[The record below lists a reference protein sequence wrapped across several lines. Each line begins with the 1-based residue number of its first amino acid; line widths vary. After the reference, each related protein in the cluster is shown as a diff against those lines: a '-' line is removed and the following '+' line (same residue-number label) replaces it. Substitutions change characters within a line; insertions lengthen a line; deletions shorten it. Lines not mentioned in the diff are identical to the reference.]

1 MSLGLFILLGFCCL
15 FKRKHFK
22 LVVLSFVF
30 EGIYLHEKDDDE
42 IGFDLK
48 RVSGFFKKFGKKAG
62 SSEKPVDS
70 SSQDV
75 KSDIS
80 FDFKKVWRFVLKYK
94 VLFLLLIPVF
104 FSIYFRAFPLFLPVA
119 DEWAENAVHA
129 NIKSQIV
136 QQLNLQYPHL
146 PDKQKQALVKEH
158 FSQFLSENKDM
169 VEQQVLQVSKL
180 FKERFQDSDGQ
191 TYLLAID
198 PWLWY
203 GYARNFV
210 KYGHFGNTFKD
221 GRSWYSLR
229 NGRVG
234 QPAFRFN
241 LFVFLILLNYWLL
254 NLFGSFSVMAGAF
267 YLPLVL
273 IGLAS
278 VAAFFTARKFGGSVA
293 GVVAGVVVGVHS
305 SLLSRTIAGFTDTDN
320 IIAFLEMFVVLFFVL
335 AFCEKK
341 RVKQLLFVVLAGLFM
356 GLYANGHQSW
366 WHIFDFVLGAV
377 GLYFLYVV
385 WLFRKE
391 LKKGLFAFFKVDE
404 VKTVLRL
411 FFGFVLSSWFFGSF
425 VRVFLS
431 GFGFLTS
438 LKGFIITPFSA
449 PFGFVSMKAVAV
461 RSVWPNVLTT
471 VAELNRMSLS
481 SIASSVGGKFLFVLS
496 VIGVL
501 FLFFKRITGD
511 KRFLFFGLFFGL
523 WYAGTVFAA
532 IHSVRFTALVVPAF
546 AFGLASFVAFA
557 FRIVSDW
564 LSKGLSVNRV
574 VSKVVVLLILVFVIF
589 PPLIKAA
596 ESTALHQVP
605 SMNDAWFDSLI
616 GIKNDCDDGIITS
629 WWDFG
634 HWFVTVAQRRVTF
647 DGGDQGE
654 RIHWVGKSLLTS
666 NESVNVGILRM
677 LNCGQEK
684 APHVLEKY
692 LDNDTVRAIDVL
704 NKIIVVDKVRASE
717 ILKSEGL
724 SENAIDDVLAVTHC
738 DDLLPNYYIVSDD
751 MVGKAGVWGHFGS
764 WDFRKASMYNRVF
777 DKKKSNGTRILRD
790 EFNLSAEDADRIFYE
805 IKNNDADKWVAP
817 WPGFMGSSAC
827 SVKDNVAVCS
837 GLPLVDK
844 AVVNLSSFDA
854 GFVSKQGV
862 GVPFSVVFADESGV
876 HEKRLNN
883 SNSRVSLILVPSG
896 KGFRAVL
903 ASPEQALSMFTRLYY
918 FKAHGLKCFD
928 LLSYKKSI
936 SGNEIFVYKVN
947 WDCDSVNVLDEF
959 KVDETEKESVSSNVN
974 LSENFSEGSNL
985 SGNSS
990 S

>member
-293 GVVAGVVVGVHS
+293 GVVAGVVVGVH
-305 SLLSRTIAGFTDTDN
+305 
-320 IIAFLEMFVVLFFVL
+320 
-335 AFCEKK
+335 
-341 RVKQLLFVVLAGLFM
+341 
-356 GLYANGHQSW
+356 
-366 WHIFDFVLGAV
+366 
-377 GLYFLYVV
+377 
-385 WLFRKE
+385 
-391 LKKGLFAFFKVDE
+391 
-404 VKTVLRL
+404 
-411 FFGFVLSSWFFGSF
+411 
-425 VRVFLS
+425 
-431 GFGFLTS
+431 
-438 LKGFIITPFSA
+438 
-449 PFGFVSMKAVAV
+449 
-461 RSVWPNVLTT
+461 
-471 VAELNRMSLS
+471 
-481 SIASSVGGKFLFVLS
+481 
-496 VIGVL
+496 
-501 FLFFKRITGD
+501 
-511 KRFLFFGLFFGL
+511 
-523 WYAGTVFAA
+523 
-532 IHSVRFTALVVPAF
+532 
-546 AFGLASFVAFA
+546 
-557 FRIVSDW
+557 
-564 LSKGLSVNRV
+564 
-574 VSKVVVLLILVFVIF
+574 
-589 PPLIKAA
+589 
-596 ESTALHQVP
+596 
-605 SMNDAWFDSLI
+605 
-616 GIKNDCDDGIITS
+616 
-629 WWDFG
+629 
-634 HWFVTVAQRRVTF
+634 
-647 DGGDQGE
+647 
-654 RIHWVGKSLLTS
+654 
-666 NESVNVGILRM
+666 
-677 LNCGQEK
+677 
-684 APHVLEKY
+684 
-692 LDNDTVRAIDVL
+692 
-704 NKIIVVDKVRASE
+704 
-717 ILKSEGL
+717 
-724 SENAIDDVLAVTHC
+724 
-738 DDLLPNYYIVSDD
+738 
-751 MVGKAGVWGHFGS
+751 
-764 WDFRKASMYNRVF
+764 
-777 DKKKSNGTRILRD
+777 
-790 EFNLSAEDADRIFYE
+790 
-805 IKNNDADKWVAP
+805 
-817 WPGFMGSSAC
+817 
-827 SVKDNVAVCS
+827 
-837 GLPLVDK
+837 
-844 AVVNLSSFDA
+844 
-854 GFVSKQGV
+854 
-862 GVPFSVVFADESGV
+862 
-876 HEKRLNN
+876 
-883 SNSRVSLILVPSG
+883 
-896 KGFRAVL
+896 
-903 ASPEQALSMFTRLYY
+903 
-918 FKAHGLKCFD
+918 
-928 LLSYKKSI
+928 
-936 SGNEIFVYKVN
+936 
-947 WDCDSVNVLDEF
+947 
-959 KVDETEKESVSSNVN
+959 
-974 LSENFSEGSNL
+974 
-985 SGNSS
+985 
-990 S
+990 